1 MTTSRFAASAIP
13 VSLAHSVWR
22 KSLLVLGL
30 AALLAG
36 CVGGPTREQR
46 ESRATANQ
54 NEVERRARVRLE
66 LAAAYFGRGQNTTAL
81 DEVKQALATDPN
93 LGEAFNLRGLIY
105 ASMDEAALAEQSFKQ
120 SLQINPRDADAMH
133 NFGWFLCQQRRFVE
147 SDTQFQAAVAQPTYR
162 EALRTMMAQG
172 ICQARSGRLDLAE
185 RTLGQAYELDPS
197 NPAVAV
203 NLSEVLY
210 KRGDYERA
218 RFYIRRVNAQEG
230 LANAQTLW
238 LALRIENRLG
248 QTAQVQAL
256 GDQIRQRWADSP
268 EAKLLAKG
276 RIDE

>member
-1 MTTSRFAASAIP
+1 MTTSRFADSVLPAS
-13 VSLAHSVWR
+13 SLIWGWR
-22 KSLLVLGL
+22 RSGLILALALGL
-30 AALLAG
+30 TA

-54 NEVERRARVRLE
+54 DEVERRARVRLE
-66 LAAAYFGRGQNTTAL
+66 LAAAYFGRGQNATAL
-81 DEVKQALATDPN
+81 EEVKQALTTDPN

-105 ASMDEAALAEQSFKQ
+105 ASMDEIQLAEQSFRQ
-120 SLQINPRDADAMH
+120 ALQLNGRDADAMH
-133 NFGWFLCQQRRFVE
+133 NYGWFLCQQGRFAE
-147 SDTQFQAAVAQPTYR
+147 SDAQFKAAVGQPTYR

-172 ICQARSGRLDLAE
+172 ICQARAGRLDLAE

-210 KRGDYERA
+210 KRGEYERA
-218 RFYIRRVNAQEG
+218 RFYIRRVNAQEN

-248 QTAQVQAL
+248 QTALVQAL
-256 GDQIRQRWADSP
+256 GDQIRQRWAESP

>member
-1 MTTSRFAASAIP
+1 MTTSRFAASALP
-13 VSLAHSVWR
+13 VSYAHPVWHRALLA
-22 KSLLVLGL
+22 LGL

-46 ESRATANQ
+46 ESRANASQ

-66 LAAAYFGRGQNTTAL
+66 LAAAYFGRGQNATAL
-81 DEVKQALATDPN
+81 DEVKQALTTDPN

-120 SLQINPRDADAMH
+120 ALQLNGRDADAMH
-133 NFGWFLCQQRRFVE
+133 NYGWFLCQQRRFAE
-147 SDTQFQAAVAQPTYR
+147 SDVQFQAAVAQPSYR

-172 ICQARSGRLDLAE
+172 ICQARAGRLDLAE

-210 KRGDYERA
+210 KRGEYERA
-218 RFYIRRVNAQEG
+218 RFYIRRVNSQEN

-248 QTAQVQAL
+248 QTALVQAL